1 MAEYYTDIYG
11 VRRSILGEA
20 ASGLMSNDYEK
31 QLQNNLG
38 SDTDYIAPAYAF
50 TRSSTADALSKKIPG
65 TDIDMTGNT
74 YLDYSNSPGLLG
86 ISQGNWQNIGQAAGL
101 AGTAYGLYDA
111 LAGNKSK
118 LFKEQLGLL
127 KDQRAAN
134 QEMLDNKRKFNDTW
148 SNASNGLAASY
159 ANKGL

>member
-1 MAEYYTDIYG
+1 MPFINGKWVDELEYQSQMDEAMK
-11 VRRSILGEA
+11 LGKDFGGNKFNANTNPMDAYLDKE
-20 ASGLMSNDYEK
+20 GLFGITN
-31 QLQNNLG
+31 QNWNNL
-38 SDTDYIAPAYAF
+38 
-50 TRSSTADALSKKIPG
+50 
-65 TDIDMTGNT
+65 
-74 YLDYSNSPGLLG
+74 
-86 ISQGNWQNIGQAAGL
+86 GQAAGL

-118 LFKEQLGLL
+118 LFKEQIGLL

>member
-11 VRRSILGEA
+11 VRRPILGEA

-38 SDTDYIAPAYAF
+38 SDTDYIPQAYAF
-50 TRSSTADALSKKIPG
+50 TQSSSADALSKKIPG

-118 LFKEQLGLL
+118 LFKEQIGML
-127 KDQRAAN
+127 KDQRAAKSR
-134 QEMLDNKRKFNDTW
+134 DV
-148 SNASNGLAASY
+148 G
-159 ANKGL
+159 

>member
-11 VRRSILGEA
+11 VRRPILGEA

-31 QLQNNLG
+31 QLQ
-38 SDTDYIAPAYAF
+38 
-50 TRSSTADALSKKIPG
+50 SSTADALSKKIPG
-65 TDIDMTGNT
+65 TDIGMTGNT

-86 ISQGNWQNIGQAAGL
+86 ISQGNWQNIGQVAGL
-101 AGTAYGLYDA
+101 AGTTYGLYDA

-118 LFKEQLGLL
+118 LFKEQLGML

-134 QEMLDNKRKFNDTW
+134 QEMLANKRTFNDTW

>member
-1 MAEYYTDIYG
+1 MPFINGKWVDELEYQSQIDEAMK
-11 VRRSILGEA
+11 LGKDFGGNKFNTNITPMNAYLDKE
-20 ASGLMSNDYEK
+20 GLFGITN
-31 QLQNNLG
+31 QNWNNL
-38 SDTDYIAPAYAF
+38 
-50 TRSSTADALSKKIPG
+50 
-65 TDIDMTGNT
+65 
-74 YLDYSNSPGLLG
+74 
-86 ISQGNWQNIGQAAGL
+86 GQAAGL
-101 AGTAYGLYDA
+101 AGSAYGLYDA

-118 LFKEQLGLL
+118 LFKEQLGML

>member
-1 MAEYYTDIYG
+1 MPFINGKWVDELEYQSQMDEAMK
-11 VRRSILGEA
+11 LGKDFGGNKFNA
-20 ASGLMSNDYEK
+20 NINPMDASLDKEGLFGITN
-31 QLQNNLG
+31 QNWNNL
-38 SDTDYIAPAYAF
+38 
-50 TRSSTADALSKKIPG
+50 
-65 TDIDMTGNT
+65 
-74 YLDYSNSPGLLG
+74 
-86 ISQGNWQNIGQAAGL
+86 GQAAGL

-118 LFKEQLGLL
+118 LFKEQIGLL

-134 QEMLDNKRKFNDTW
+134 QEMLANKRKFNDTW

>member
-11 VRRSILGEA
+11 VRRPILGEA

-50 TRSSTADALSKKIPG
+50 TESSSADVLSQKIPG
-65 TDIDMTGNT
+65 TDIAMIGNT

-118 LFKEQLGLL
+118 LFKEQIGLL

-134 QEMLDNKRKFNDTW
+134 QEMLANKRKFNDTW

>member
-11 VRRSILGEA
+11 VRRPILGEA

-31 QLQNNLG
+31 QLQ
-38 SDTDYIAPAYAF
+38 
-50 TRSSTADALSKKIPG
+50 SSTADALSKKIPG
-65 TDIDMTGNT
+65 TDIGMTGNT

-86 ISQGNWQNIGQAAGL
+86 ISQGNWQNIGQVAGL
-101 AGTAYGLYDA
+101 AGTTYGLYDA

-118 LFKEQLGLL
+118 LFKEQLGML

-134 QEMLDNKRKFNDTW
+134 QEMLANKRTFNDTW
-148 SNASNGLAASY
+148 SNASNGLAASS